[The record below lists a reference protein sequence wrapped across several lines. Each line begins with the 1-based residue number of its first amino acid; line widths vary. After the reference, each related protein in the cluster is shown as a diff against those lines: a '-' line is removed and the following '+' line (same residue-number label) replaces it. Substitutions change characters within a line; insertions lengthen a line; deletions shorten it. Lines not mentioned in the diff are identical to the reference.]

1 MKVTQVIEVGP
12 VKGYYVSSF
21 HNDQGYNELEFQFEG
36 AELKTSMSEDFMK
49 RLHKAL
55 GEKLTTLAQR
65 RVDEAKELA
74 ETEDE

>member
-1 MKVTQVIEVGP
+1 
-12 VKGYYVSSF
+12 
-21 HNDQGYNELEFQFEG
+21 
-36 AELKTSMSEDFMK
+36 MK

-55 GEKLTTLAQR
+55 GEKLTTLAKQ